1 MNTYKKIAET
11 LEGYGRAN
19 EFLEQERMERLSQL
33 TPEESRAIF
42 SELVDQGQKTLVTDN
57 QSDLML
63 SWRLET
69 LISVRQAIKKLAQ
82 VKGWM

>member
-1 MNTYKKIAET
+1 MNTNKKIAET

-42 SELVDQGQKTLVTDN
+42 SELVDQGQKALVTYN

-82 VKGWM
+82 AKGWM